1 MELATE
7 KKQNVK
13 MNLSLD
19 REFYDFLK
27 NKAEDDYIQVAT
39 WVKQFLKKNLAE
51 DNKREEK
58 CETEDERRME

>member
-1 MELATE
+1 MELTKE
-7 KKQNVK
+7 RPRNVK

-39 WVKQFLKKNLAE
+39 WVKQFLKKNLTE

-58 CETEDERRME
+58 CEMENGSRME